1 MCIYGKFLYKTI
13 LSHYN
18 IGDSSLIKVKERGR
32 EMKVIRAAL
41 ENLYLDPNNYRLRGN
56 LNYKNVEDKNICNSM
71 VQKRVMKMIKGENT
85 ADIKDLLESFKENGY
100 LKIDNIIV
108 RPLDDSGERYL
119 VVEGNRRITTLKVL
133 KELYEDGMDIGKVN
147 PECFDNLDVVEY
159 NVDDKE
165 YEILMGLR
173 HVSGVRQ
180 WGDYEQSE
188 LVANLVRRHNM
199 ELRDISES
207 LGIATKNVKRRLN
220 TYYALEIFRND
231 SEYGEYF
238 APNKLSSIFY
248 EIMGKPE
255 MRDQWL
261 GWDEN
266 LNSFQNKEN
275 MRRLF
280 SWLVPYE
287 DDNGRILEPI
297 VTKRDEIREIV
308 KFVMD
313 EQALEKLEESRN
325 VTEAREESEY
335 CSKEGL
341 KNNLKQITR
350 ILNKFNLGTLTR
362 LEDKDK
368 EIIEK
373 TIDHMETQGKLI
385 KKLIES
391 L

>member
-1 MCIYGKFLYKTI
+1 M
-13 LSHYN
+13 N
-18 IGDSSLIKVKERGR
+18 
-32 EMKVIRAAL
+32 VIQVAL
-41 ENLYLDPNNYRLRGN
+41 ENLYLDPNNYRLRADS
-56 LNYKNVEDKNICNSM
+56 NYKHVEDKNICNSM
-71 VQKRVMKMIKGENT
+71 VQKRVMKMIKGDNSS
-85 ADIKDLLESFKENGY
+85 DIKDLMESFKENGF

-108 RPLDDSGERYL
+108 RPLDDLKKRYL

-133 KELYEDGMDIGKVN
+133 KDLYADGMDIGNVN
-147 PECFDNLDVVEY
+147 PECFDKLDVVEY
-159 NVDDKE
+159 DVDDKE

-173 HVSGVRQ
+173 HVSGIKQ

-188 LVANLVRRHNM
+188 LIANLVRRHNM
-199 ELRDISES
+199 ALRDISES
-207 LGIATKNVKRRLN
+207 LGITTKNVKRRLN

-231 SEYGEYF
+231 AEYGEYF

-287 DDNGRILEPI
+287 DDNGKMLDPI
-297 VTKRDEIREIV
+297 ITKRDEIREIV

-325 VTEAREESEY
+325 VTEAKEESEY

-350 ILNKFNLGTLTR
+350 ILNKLNLGILTR

-368 EIIEK
+368 E
-373 TIDHMETQGKLI
+373 TIKKVIDQMEMQGMLI

>member
-1 MCIYGKFLYKTI
+1 M
-13 LSHYN
+13 N
-18 IGDSSLIKVKERGR
+18 IIQV
-32 EMKVIRAAL
+32 AL
-41 ENLYLDPNNYRLRGN
+41 ENLYLDPNNYRLRADS
-56 LNYKNVEDKNICNSM
+56 NYRSVEEKNICNSM
-71 VQKRVMKMIKGENT
+71 VQKRVMKMIKGDNSL
-85 ADIKDLLESFKENGY
+85 DIKDLMESFKENGY

-133 KELYEDGMDIGKVN
+133 KELYEEGMDIGKVA
-147 PECFDNLDVVEY
+147 PECFERLDVVEY
-159 NVDDKE
+159 DHVDDKE

-173 HVSGVRQ
+173 HVSGARQ

-188 LVANLVRRHNM
+188 LIANLVRRHDM

-207 LGIATKNVKRRLN
+207 LGITMKNVKRRLN

-231 SEYGEYF
+231 SEYGEF
-238 APNKLSSIFY
+238 VAPNKLSSIFY

-261 GWDEN
+261 GWNES

-287 DDNGRILEPI
+287 DDNGKMLDPI
-297 VTKRDEIREIV
+297 ITKRDEIREIA

-325 VTEAREESEY
+325 VTEAKEESEY

-350 ILNKFNLGTLTR
+350 ILNKLNLGTLTR

-368 EIIEK
+368 D
-373 TIDHMETQGKLI
+373 TIKKVINQMETQGMLI